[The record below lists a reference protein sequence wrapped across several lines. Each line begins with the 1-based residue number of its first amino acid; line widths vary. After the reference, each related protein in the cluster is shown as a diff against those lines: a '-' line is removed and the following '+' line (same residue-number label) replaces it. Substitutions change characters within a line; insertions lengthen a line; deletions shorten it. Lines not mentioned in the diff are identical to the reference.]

1 MESTVDIP
9 KKTSAAKFEGVEAIR
24 DLQTAGARLQGIQAR
39 SPGEYVVFSQHTQSV
54 QACGGHGR
62 FGCSQL
68 DRQTTDCVLAFFP
81 SRMSLLSQRGTEAT
95 RCSVLLADDSDLM
108 RRMIERLLQE
118 EPGIELLGQA
128 KSFAQ
133 TLEMTAEL
141 KPQVV
146 VMDLHMPDETAF
158 EPDFIRSQ
166 LLRSAKHIVIMS
178 VWNDEK
184 SQALANSYGAA
195 SFLDKTTLSSTLIPA
210 ILKLC

>member
-1 MESTVDIP
+1 
-9 KKTSAAKFEGVEAIR
+9 
-24 DLQTAGARLQGIQAR
+24 
-39 SPGEYVVFSQHTQSV
+39 
-54 QACGGHGR
+54 
-62 FGCSQL
+62 
-68 DRQTTDCVLAFFP
+68 
-81 SRMSLLSQRGTEAT
+81 MSLLSQRGTEAM

-108 RRMIERLLQE
+108 LRMIGRLLQE
-118 EPGIELLGQA
+118 QPGIELLGQA

-133 TLEMTAEL
+133 TLQMTAEL

-146 VMDLHMPDETAF
+146 VMDLHMSDETTF

-195 SFLDKTTLSSTLIPA
+195 SFLDKNTLSSTLIPA
-210 ILKLC
+210 ILNLC

>member
-1 MESTVDIP
+1 
-9 KKTSAAKFEGVEAIR
+9 
-24 DLQTAGARLQGIQAR
+24 
-39 SPGEYVVFSQHTQSV
+39 
-54 QACGGHGR
+54 
-62 FGCSQL
+62 
-68 DRQTTDCVLAFFP
+68 
-81 SRMSLLSQRGTEAT
+81 MSLLSQRDIEAT

-108 RRMIERLLQE
+108 LRMIGRLLQE

-133 TLEMTAEL
+133 TLQMTAEL
-141 KPQVV
+141 KPEVV
-146 VMDLHMPDETAF
+146 VMELHMHDETKF
-158 EPDFIRSQ
+158 EPELIRSQ

-195 SFLDKTTLSSTLIPA
+195 SFLDKNPLSSTLIPA

>member
-1 MESTVDIP
+1 
-9 KKTSAAKFEGVEAIR
+9 
-24 DLQTAGARLQGIQAR
+24 
-39 SPGEYVVFSQHTQSV
+39 
-54 QACGGHGR
+54 
-62 FGCSQL
+62 
-68 DRQTTDCVLAFFP
+68 
-81 SRMSLLSQRGTEAT
+81 MSLLSQRGTEAM

-108 RRMIERLLQE
+108 LRMIGRLLQE

-133 TLEMTAEL
+133 TLQMTAEL

-146 VMDLHMPDETAF
+146 VMELHMHDETKF

-166 LLRSAKHIVIMS
+166 LLHSAKHIVIMS

-195 SFLDKTTLSSTLIPA
+195 IFLDKNTLSSTLIPA
-210 ILKLC
+210 ILNLC